1 MDDTEDLSSTGVLAS
16 GEPARERALRART
29 GGLSAGEPMYRRS
42 LSRQVRRRVTR
53 WSRLVAP
60 FVAISV
66 CAGGAFAQTAA
77 RPPRSTPPPPWQVV
91 RCQDEV
97 RRDMASEVGPAEVR
111 FTRGDATAV
120 SPSVTHVQGE
130 AEVQRPGGTARYR
143 YVCTFHPQEGDR
155 LARADFHRIS
165 PPGTAP
171 PGGVTPTA
179 VYLPRCQ
186 DALRRDLGRQAS
198 PANVRFVSGRTTAVD
213 PRVTNVQ
220 GEVVVQP
227 RPGVVQRYTYLCT
240 FHPQDGGRLVRSE
253 YRPSGAPRAGGSR

>member
-1 MDDTEDLSSTGVLAS
+1 MDDTEDLGSTGV
-16 GEPARERALRART
+16 
-29 GGLSAGEPMYRRS
+29 LSAGEPICRRS
-42 LSRQVRRRVTR
+42 FSRQVRRRVTR
-53 WSRLVAP
+53 WSVLVAP
-60 FVAISV
+60 FVAISL

-97 RRDMASEVGPAEVR
+97 RREMASEVGPAEVR

-130 AEVQRPGGTARYR
+130 AEVQRPGGTARYAYR
-143 YVCTFHPQEGDR
+143 CTFHPQEGDR

-165 PPGTAP
+165 PPGGTAP

-186 DALRRDLGRQAS
+186 DALRRDLGRQVS
-198 PANVRFVSGRTTAVD
+198 PANVRFVSGRTIAVD

-227 RPGVVQRYTYLCT
+227 RPGVVQRYSYLCT

-253 YRPSGAPRAGGSR
+253 VRPSGPVSPPRGGGSR